1 MLRLNTHLLPLRPS
15 VWLALTLT
23 LALPLTLPACGV
35 ADENVDLE
43 MVNQIREEGFTRS
56 EVMETVSYL
65 TDVIGP
71 RLSGSPQSKKAQE
84 WTRDRLTE
92 WGMSNAHIEGFEFGE
107 GWSFSRASVHMTSP
121 HQTPLIAL
129 PKAWTPGTKKAVR
142 GKAKRLSFESEED
155 FEEHKGK
162 LKGMILL
169 LDDPSE
175 PSERE
180 KEPFKRLDHAELEEA
195 MAFNIPSGE
204 RSSWRKRMK
213 KRRKFREALKEF
225 LKDEGVIATVESS
238 SRGNGVVRTG
248 GGGSGGKT
256 DRHRG
261 VLALTMSQE
270 HYNWILRLLERDEE
284 VELEIDVRS
293 QFHTDDNQSYNTIA
307 EIPGTEHPEQVVLI
321 GGHLDSWHPATGA
334 TDNGAACA
342 VMMEAMRILK
352 ALDVQPKRT
361 IRIGLWSGEE
371 QGLLGSKAY
380 VEKHLADRPEPT
392 DEAEL
397 ALPKYRRETTWPIQP
412 KPGHESFSVY
422 FNLDNGGGKIRGIYS
437 QENVA
442 ATPIFERWLEP
453 LHDLGATHVTSN
465 RTGGTDHLSF
475 DGVGLPG
482 FQFIQ
487 DPMDYFTRTHHT
499 NLDTLDH
506 VVEEDLKQA
515 AVVVATFV
523 YHAAM
528 RDDLMPRKA
537 MPQKPPEKKNKKED
551 SDDEEGPRKGRGGRG
566 GHGH

>member
-1 MLRLNTHLLPLRPS
+1 MLRFNFLLPLS
-15 VWLALTLT
+15 IAVSLLV
-23 LALPLTLPACGV
+23 TLPSCMV
-35 ADENVDLE
+35 AQEELDLD
-43 MVNQIREEGFTRS
+43 MVNRIREEGFQRS

-65 TDVIGP
+65 ADVIGP
-71 RLSGSPQSKKAQE
+71 RLSGSPQSKRSQE
-84 WTRDRLTE
+84 WTRDRLTK

-107 GWSFSRASVHMTSP
+107 GWSFSHASVHMISP
-121 HQTPLIAL
+121 HATPLMAL
-129 PKAWTPGTKKAVR
+129 PKAWTPGTKKAVK
-142 GKAKRLSFESEED
+142 GKVKRLSLESEED

-162 LKGMILL
+162 LKGTILF
-169 LDDPSE
+169 LDDEAE
-175 PSERE
+175 PSEWE
-180 KEPFKRLDHAELEEA
+180 NEPFKRLDEQGLEDK
-195 MAFNIPSGE
+195 MGFNPPSDRRG
-204 RSSWRKRMK
+204 SFRKRMM
-213 KRRKFREALKEF
+213 KRFEFREALKKF
-225 LKDEGVIATVESS
+225 LKDEGVIATVDSS

-248 GGGSGGKT
+248 GGGSRGKA

-261 VLALTMSQE
+261 VLELTMAQE
-270 HYNWILRLLERDEE
+270 HYNWILRLLERDKE
-284 VELEIDVRS
+284 VELEINVRS

-307 EIPGTEHPEQVVLI
+307 DIPGTEHPEQVVLI
-321 GGHLDSWHPATGA
+321 GGHLDSWHPGTGA

-380 VEKHLADRPEPT
+380 VEQHLADRPETT
-392 DEAEL
+392 DEEQL
-397 ALPKYRRETTWPIQP
+397 ALPEFMREQTWPIQP
-412 KPGHESFSVY
+412 KADHESFSVY

-437 QENVA
+437 QDNVA
-442 ATPIFERWLEP
+442 VVPIFERWLEP
-453 LHDLGATHVTSN
+453 LHDLGATHVTTN

-475 DGVGLPG
+475 DRVGLPG

-528 RDDLMPRKA
+528 RDELMPRKP
-537 MPQKPPEKKNKKED
+537 MPQKPPEKKKKKKGG
-551 SDDEEGPRKGRGGRG
+551 DDEGPESRRG
-566 GHGH
+566 GHNH